1 MRGVTELVSLS
12 IVGIVFLQLAD
23 TLYSGRFT
31 RADVLLERLKRN
43 RPVAAARLQAT
54 FHLTGAALMAVILW
68 AAWTPLVESI
78 RIREYVGAIGDF
90 TAPVWPVRLI
100 MLIGLAVTLLTFL
113 FLAFADLRRARG
125 LVHTAR
131 RLNMSAALIASL
143 SLVAMLLL
151 IWCGM
156 HVAVVLA
163 TVSFIGVWLIK
174 GNVEVAAN
182 LLAQGAS
189 DAVASHIF
197 GVVPLFVLTG
207 FLVAA
212 ADVGKDAFE
221 VANQLFRRLRGG
233 LGVATVAANAVFAA
247 ITGISI
253 ASAAV
258 FTRVAVPQMQRFGYR
273 SGFATGV
280 VAGSSVLG
288 MLIPPSLLMIL
299 YGFLS
304 NQSVG
309 DMFTAG
315 IVPGLLLAL
324 SYAVGIVLLA
334 YLRPG
339 MVFVG
344 GRALPVETEALMP
357 VGELLVKLLPSVVM
371 IVAVLGG
378 LYGGLFTATEA
389 GAVGAALALL
399 IAVLKRKLNARSL
412 WAVLTETGHVTV
424 AVSFLII
431 CASIYTRMLAMSGM
445 PQFLVES
452 MAAAG
457 LGQVAFLLL
466 YVAVV
471 IALGT
476 IIDSSS
482 IMLIVLPLML
492 PIAQQFGMNLV
503 WFGVITV
510 VAVEIGLL
518 TPPFGLSVFVIK
530 STLNDP
536 SISLGDIFRGT
547 APFTLIM
554 FIVLLVLMA
563 FPQLSLVLLK

>member
-1 MRGVTELVSLS
+1 
-12 IVGIVFLQLAD
+12 
-23 TLYSGRFT
+23 
-31 RADVLLERLKRN
+31 
-43 RPVAAARLQAT
+43 
-54 FHLTGAALMAVILW
+54 
-68 AAWTPLVESI
+68 
-78 RIREYVGAIGDF
+78 
-90 TAPVWPVRLI
+90 
-100 MLIGLAVTLLTFL
+100 
-113 FLAFADLRRARG
+113 
-125 LVHTAR
+125 
-131 RLNMSAALIASL
+131 MSSALIASL
-143 SLVAMLLL
+143 SLLAMLLL
-151 IWCGM
+151 IWSGM

-163 TVSFIGVWLIK
+163 TVSFVGVWLIK
-174 GNVEVAAN
+174 GNVAVAAN

-207 FLVAA
+207 FLVAH

-221 VANQLFRRLRGG
+221 VANQLCRRLRGG

-258 FTRVAVPQMQRFGYR
+258 FTRVAVPQMQRYGYR

-324 SYAVGIVLLA
+324 AYAVGIVALA

-339 MVFVG
+339 LVFVEARPQAFEAG
-344 GRALPVETEALMP
+344 ALLGPGAL
-357 VGELLVKLLPSVVM
+357 LLKLLPSAVM

-399 IAVLKRKLNARSL
+399 IALLKRKLNARTFWS
-412 WAVLTETGHVTV
+412 VLTETGHVTV

-445 PQFLVES
+445 PQAVVEA
-452 MAAAG
+452 MAHAG
-457 LGQVAFLLL
+457 LGAGGFLLL
-466 YVAVV
+466 YVALV

-492 PIAQQFGMNLV
+492 PIAETFGMNLI
-503 WFGVITV
+503 WFGVVTV

-536 SISLGDIFRGT
+536 AVSLGDIFRGT
-547 APFTLIM
+547 APFTLMM
-554 FIVLLVLMA
+554 FGVLLMLLA

>member
-1 MRGVTELVSLS
+1 
-12 IVGIVFLQLAD
+12 
-23 TLYSGRFT
+23 
-31 RADVLLERLKRN
+31 
-43 RPVAAARLQAT
+43 
-54 FHLTGAALMAVILW
+54 
-68 AAWTPLVESI
+68 
-78 RIREYVGAIGDF
+78 
-90 TAPVWPVRLI
+90 
-100 MLIGLAVTLLTFL
+100 
-113 FLAFADLRRARG
+113 
-125 LVHTAR
+125 
-131 RLNMSAALIASL
+131 MSPALIACL
-143 SLVAMLLL
+143 SLVAMLGL
-151 IWCGM
+151 IWAGM
-156 HVAVVLA
+156 HVAVVLGL
-163 TVSFIGVWLIK
+163 VSFVGVWLIK
-174 GNVEVAAN
+174 GDVSVAAN
-182 LLAQGAS
+182 LLAGSAS

-207 FLVAA
+207 FLVAM
-212 ADVGKDAFE
+212 ADIGKDAFE
-221 VANQLFRRLRGG
+221 VANQIFRRVRGG

-258 FTRVAVPQMQRFGYR
+258 FTRVAVPQMLRFGYR
-273 SGFATGV
+273 SSFATGV

-315 IVPGLLLAL
+315 IVPGLMLAVAYGL
-324 SYAVGIVLLA
+324 GIVLMA

-339 MVFVG
+339 MVFEG
-344 GRALPVETEALMP
+344 GRPLAIADADLMP
-357 VGELLVKLLPSVVM
+357 VRVLLLKLIPSVLMSVM
-371 IVAVLGG
+371 VLGG
-378 LYGGLFTATEA
+378 LYAGLFTATEA

-399 IAVLKRKLNARSL
+399 IALAKRKINSASL
-412 WAVLTETGHVTV
+412 WNVLTETGHVTV

-445 PQFLVES
+445 PQFLVET
-452 MAAAG
+452 MAHAG
-457 LGQVAFLLL
+457 LGRTGFLVV
-466 YVAVV
+466 YVGIV

-492 PIAQQFGMNLV
+492 PIAEQFGMNLV
-503 WFGVITV
+503 WFGVVTV

-536 SISLGDIFRGT
+536 RISLGDIFRGT

-554 FIVLLVLMA
+554 FIVLVLLLV
-563 FPQLSLVLLK
+563 FPQISLVLLK